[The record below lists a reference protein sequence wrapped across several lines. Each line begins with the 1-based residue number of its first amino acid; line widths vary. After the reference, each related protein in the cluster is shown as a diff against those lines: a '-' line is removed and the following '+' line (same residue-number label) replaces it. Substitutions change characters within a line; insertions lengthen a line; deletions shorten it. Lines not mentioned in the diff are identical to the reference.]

1 MTPLQPGPV
10 MSPPANITEANSPDV
25 VVCAYF
31 LGQSIDLKAWVR
43 DRSAIAERPSA
54 VPPPTSPPPSPM
66 VVPIGD
72 GGQGVLFSYG
82 AAVLFGL
89 TEGARRAFIATLKP
103 HIANPFDQPETEV
116 ATIRL
121 TVASSGPN
129 SGVKVQDGLIFLSAL
144 GGERLQIVA
153 DVMAKSVVLAH
164 YEIGAAAVF
173 DRIEPYAADLQSQ
186 RRTSVQGKQLLKQI
200 GQTLMIQHKI
210 VGRVEIVDKP
220 ELLWEYPDLDP
231 LYHRLEDEYEIRDR
245 HSALERKLDLVS
257 RTAETV
263 LDLQRHQTGLRLEWY
278 VVLLIVVEVLLSLYD
293 LFLRPRF

>member
-1 MTPLQPGPV
+1 MTTVNPTAAIPAPV
-10 MSPPANITEANSPDV
+10 KTTDV
-25 VVCAYF
+25 TVRAYF
-31 LGQSIDLKAWVR
+31 LGQRIDLQRMKLGSLVQAG
-43 DRSAIAERPSA
+43 SAAPAATLPVSPLI
-54 VPPPTSPPPSPM
+54 VP
-66 VVPIGD
+66 VAG
-72 GGQGVLFSYG
+72 GGQGVLFDYG
-82 AAVLFGL
+82 AVVLFGL
-89 TEGARRAFIATLKP
+89 SETAEQTFISTLKP
-103 HIANPFDQPETEV
+103 YIQSPFGQAETEAV
-116 ATIRL
+116 TIRL
-121 TVASSGPN
+121 APN
-129 SGVKVQDGLIFLSAL
+129 GNGKVQDGMILLSAL
-144 GGERLQIVA
+144 DEMRLQIVA

-173 DRIEPYAADLQSQ
+173 DRIEPYAAELQHQ
-186 RRTSVQGKQLLKQI
+186 RSVNVKGNQLLKQI

>member
-1 MTPLQPGPV
+1 MTTVISGTATAA
-10 MSPPANITEANSPDV
+10 SDRTDDV
-25 VVCAYF
+25 TVRAYF
-31 LGQSIDLKAWVR
+31 LGQSVDLGALAK
-43 DRSAIAERPSA
+43 PSGPA
-54 VPPPTSPPPSPM
+54 LVPSSPLM
-66 VVPIGD
+66 VPVGQN
-72 GGQGVLFSYG
+72 GQGVLFSYG
-82 AAVLFGL
+82 AVVLFGL
-89 TEGARRAFIATLKP
+89 SAAAEQAFITSLRP
-103 HIANPFDQPETEV
+103 HIANPIDHPETEA

-121 TVASSGPN
+121 APNSSG
-129 SGVKVQDGLIFLSAL
+129 KVQDGLIFLSSL
-144 GGERLQIVA
+144 DELRLHLVA

-173 DRIEPYAADLQSQ
+173 DRIEPYAVELQRQHRPSI
-186 RRTSVQGKQLLKQI
+186 QGDQLLKQI

-210 VGRVEIVDKP
+210 VGRVEIIDKP
-220 ELLWEYPDLDP
+220 ELLWEYPELDS

-293 LFLRPRF
+293 LFVRPH

>member
-1 MTPLQPGPV
+1 MTTVNPAAAIPAPV
-10 MSPPANITEANSPDV
+10 ESTDV
-25 VVCAYF
+25 TVRAYF
-31 LGQSIDLKAWVR
+31 LGQRIDLQHIDLQRINLQRIDLALTQTG
-43 DRSAIAERPSA
+43 SAAPASPLI
-54 VPPPTSPPPSPM
+54 VP
-66 VVPIGD
+66 VGD
-72 GGQGVLFSYG
+72 GGQGVLFNYG
-82 AAVLFGL
+82 AVVLFGL
-89 TEGARRAFIATLKP
+89 SEKAEQAFITTLKSC
-103 HIANPFDQPETEV
+103 IQSPFEQAETEAV
-116 ATIRL
+116 TIRL
-121 TVASSGPN
+121 APNSSG
-129 SGVKVQDGLIFLSAL
+129 KVQDGLILLSAL
-144 GGERLQIVA
+144 DETRLQIVA

-173 DRIEPYAADLQSQ
+173 DRIEPYAAELQYQ
-186 RRTSVQGKQLLKQI
+186 RPVNVKGNQLLKQI

-293 LFLRPRF
+293 LFLKARF

>member
-1 MTPLQPGPV
+1 MAFGL
-10 MSPPANITEANSPDV
+10 PDV
-25 VVCAYF
+25 AYSLLKFPMTTVTSGTATTASDLTDDVTVRAYF
-31 LGQSIDLKAWVR
+31 VGQSIDL
-43 DRSAIAERPSA
+43 SALAKPSGPA
-54 VPPPTSPPPSPM
+54 LAPSSPLMVP
-66 VVPIGD
+66 VGEV
-72 GGQGVLFSYG
+72 GQGVLFSYG
-82 AAVLFGL
+82 AVVLFGL
-89 TEGARRAFIATLKP
+89 SESAEQAFITTLKP
-103 HIANPFDQPETEV
+103 HIETPIDQPETEA

-121 TVASSGPN
+121 APNSSG
-129 SGVKVQDGLIFLSAL
+129 KVQDGLIFLSSL
-144 GGERLQIVA
+144 DGLHRHLVA
-153 DVMAKSVVLAH
+153 DVMAKSVVLAY

-173 DRIEPYAADLQSQ
+173 DRIEPYAVELQHQ
-186 RRTSVQGKQLLKQI
+186 HRPSVQGDQLLKQI

-220 ELLWEYPDLDP
+220 ELLWEYPELDF

-293 LFLRPRF
+293 LFVRPR

>member
-1 MTPLQPGPV
+1 
-10 MSPPANITEANSPDV
+10 MSPPATITESDSPDV

-31 LGQSIDLKAWVR
+31 LCQSIDLKAWVR
-43 DRSAIAERPSA
+43 DRCAIAEHPAS
-54 VPPPTSPPPSPM
+54 PPPTSPPPSPL

-121 TVASSGPN
+121 TAASSGPN

-144 GGERLQIVA
+144 DGERLQIVA

-186 RRTSVQGKQLLKQI
+186 RRTSVEGKQLLKQI

-293 LFLRPRF
+293 LFVSPR

>member
-1 MTPLQPGPV
+1 
-10 MSPPANITEANSPDV
+10 
-25 VVCAYF
+25 
-31 LGQSIDLKAWVR
+31 
-43 DRSAIAERPSA
+43 
-54 VPPPTSPPPSPM
+54 M
-66 VVPIGD
+66 VVPIGNE
-72 GGQGVLFSYG
+72 GQGVLFSYG

-89 TEGARRAFIATLKP
+89 TDEAQQAFIATLKP
-103 HIANPFDQPETEV
+103 HIANPFDQPETEA

-121 TVASSGPN
+121 ASNSSG
-129 SGVKVQDGLIFLSAL
+129 KVQDGLIFLSTL
-144 GGERLQIVA
+144 DGERLQIVA

-186 RRTSVQGKQLLKQI
+186 QRTSVQGEQLLKQI

-293 LFLRPRF
+293 LFLKP

>member
-1 MTPLQPGPV
+1 MAYSLFKFPMTTATPGTATAA
-10 MSPPANITEANSPDV
+10 SALTKDV
-25 VVCAYF
+25 AVRAYF
-31 LGQSIDLKAWVR
+31 LGQSIDLGGLAK
-43 DRSAIAERPSA
+43 PSGPA
-54 VPPPTSPPPSPM
+54 LAPSSPLMVP
-66 VVPIGD
+66 VGEA
-72 GGQGVLFSYG
+72 GQGVLFSYG
-82 AAVLFGL
+82 AVVLFGL
-89 TEGARRAFIATLKP
+89 SESAEQAFITTLKAYISAP
-103 HIANPFDQPETEV
+103 IAQPETEA

-121 TVASSGPN
+121 APNSSG
-129 SGVKVQDGLIFLSAL
+129 KVQDGLIFLSSL
-144 GGERLQIVA
+144 DERHLHLVA
-153 DVMAKSVVLAH
+153 DVMAKSVVLAY

-173 DRIEPYAADLQSQ
+173 DRIEPYAIELQHQHRPSI
-186 RRTSVQGKQLLKQI
+186 QGDQLLKQI

-220 ELLWEYPDLDP
+220 ELLWEYPELDF

-293 LFLRPRF
+293 LFVRPR

>member
-1 MTPLQPGPV
+1 
-10 MSPPANITEANSPDV
+10 MSHPANTTAANSSDV

-31 LGQSIDLKAWVR
+31 LGQSIDLMTWV
-43 DRSAIAERPSA
+43 DDQSAIADRPSA
-54 VPPPTSPPPSPM
+54 ASLPTSPL

-89 TEGARRAFIATLKP
+89 TEGAQQAFIATLTP
-103 HIANPFDQPETEV
+103 HIANPFEQPETEV

-121 TVASSGPN
+121 TATSGGPH
-129 SGVKVQDGLIFLSAL
+129 SGVPHSGIKVQDGLIFLSAL
-144 GGERLQIVA
+144 DGQRLQIVA

-173 DRIEPYAADLQSQ
+173 DRIEPYAADLQS
-186 RRTSVQGKQLLKQI
+186 RHRTSVQGEQLLKQI

-293 LFLRPRF
+293 LVLKSRL